1 MTMLTI
7 EVVVL
12 LTLSYLA
19 GSLIGYL
26 ARRIKT

>member
-1 MTMLTI
+1 MMMLTV

-12 LTLSYLA
+12 LTGSYLV